1 MSIETLIR
9 QTNPL
14 MSDDVTSGYFEVPRE
29 LLDEILATPFRQ
41 TIRPRPRL
49 IAAGLVA
56 VAIVTVVI
64 TQTLPGPVNTPQ
76 PASAAAE
83 LHNLATVVSS
93 LPADTLAP
101 GQYVYTDSVSSGPPA
116 HPGNAPYNVQFDST
130 RQFWVAPDGSGHGV
144 FTASNVT
151 FPTPQDQAEWVAQ
164 GSPDIA
170 AEFTRTSTFGS
181 GNYGP
186 MKVDEFT
193 LPTDQTQLS
202 SVIAGLVTSA
212 TDSQPGT
219 PGYAME
225 EFGYIGQLL
234 QETAAPPD
242 VRAALL
248 TLAANIP
255 GITLVGP
262 TTGPEGVS
270 GVGISTPVGPTNA
283 TGGGYSEELIFDSTT
298 GALAAVEQWLT
309 DSSGTKTLEQW
320 SSYLASGVVDNTS
333 TTIPVATPSS
343 TTTSTTT
350 AD

>member
-14 MSDDVTSGYFEVPRE
+14 MPDDVTSGHSEVPRE

-49 IAAGLVA
+49 IAAVLVV
-56 VAIVTVVI
+56 VAIVAVVV
-64 TQTLPGPVNTPQ
+64 TQTLPGPVNAPQ
-76 PASAAAE
+76 SASAAAE
-83 LHNLATVVSS
+83 FHKLSTVVSS

-101 GQYVYTDSVSSGPPA
+101 GQFVYTDSVSSGPPA
-116 HPGNAPYNVQFDST
+116 HPGNVPYNVQFDST
-130 RQFWVAPDGSGHGV
+130 RQFWVAPDGSGKGI

-170 AEFTRTSTFGS
+170 AEFTRTSTFGP

-186 MKVDEFT
+186 MQVDEFT
-193 LPTDQTQLS
+193 LPTDQAQLS

-212 TDSQPGT
+212 THAQPGT
-219 PGYAME
+219 ANFTTE

-248 TLAANIP
+248 TLAGNIP

-262 TTGPEGVS
+262 TTGPEGVV
-270 GVGISTPVGPTNA
+270 GVGISTPLTPA
-283 TGGGYSEELIFDSTT
+283 PSGGGYSEELIFDPTT
-298 GALAAVEQWLT
+298 GTLAAVEQWLT
-309 DSSGTKTLEQW
+309 DPSGTKTLQQW
-320 SSYLASGVVDNTS
+320 TVYLASGVVDNTS
-333 TTIPVATPSS
+333 TIPLLTIIS
-343 TTTSTTT
+343 TTTTSS
-350 AD
+350 